1 MESRNQSQIKKTK
14 YHNDKD
20 EGDPSTANSFA
31 QLPHEIV
38 IDILSRLPITSLIRL
53 SFACRSFNT
62 LSQDPNL
69 VNLHLS
75 RLSMNESSCLIFH
88 SDYPIRNQLHVVQLS
103 DERLRRIDP
112 PFANSMPEFSILGS
126 CNGLLCLI
134 NTLFRESIS
143 LYNPFTRAYLELP
156 KNYDLQDQVIV
167 YGFGF
172 HPVTNDYKVIKIAYH
187 TVSFYRRMARNF
199 RGFKTHQTRQES
211 EVRVYS
217 LSRNAWENKGTMPYR
232 LEKWSSPGILVSG
245 RLHWVSLW
253 GKFNGCLSRAIVAY
267 DLADDSFHVIM
278 NPGSVRGPFGRWAG
292 CNLAALD
299 GRLCAAVPVP
309 PGHGALDIW
318 ILKDYGVSESW
329 VKEYSVGVY
338 YPVSMINPEQERS
351 LGVWRNMVGKKSVRL
366 CVLRSGE
373 VVLEYR
379 GGGLVAYD
387 PESGSLRELVFDGMP
402 RIYQTTHHVG
412 SLQSAASP
420 L

>member
-1 MESRNQSQIKKTK
+1 MKHR
-14 YHNDKD
+14 NDKD
-20 EGDPSTANSFA
+20 EGNPGTANSFA

-53 SFACRSFNT
+53 SFACRSFNS
-62 LSQDPNL
+62 LSHDPNL
-69 VNLHLS
+69 VNLHVS
-75 RLSMNESSCLIFH
+75 RSSMNESSCLIFH
-88 SDYPIRNQLHVVQLS
+88 SDYPIQNQLHFLQLS
-103 DERLRRIDP
+103 DERLRRIDT
-112 PFANSMPEFSILGS
+112 PFAVSMPEFSILGS

-172 HPVTNDYKVIKIAYH
+172 HPVTKDYKVIKIAYH
-187 TVSFYRRMARNF
+187 TVSFYRRMTRNF
-199 RGFKTHQTRQES
+199 RGFKTHQKRQES

-217 LSRNAWENKGTMPYR
+217 LSRNAWENKGTVPYR
-232 LEKWSSPGILVSG
+232 LERWSSPGILVSG
-245 RLHWVSLW
+245 RLHWV
-253 GKFNGCLSRAIVAY
+253 
-267 DLADDSFHVIM
+267 
-278 NPGSVRGPFGRWAG
+278 AG
-292 CNLAALD
+292 CNLSALD
-299 GRLCAAVPVP
+299 GRLCAAVPVS

-318 ILKDYGVSESW
+318 ILKEYGVSESW

-338 YPVSMINPEQERS
+338 YPVSMISPELERS
-351 LGVWRNMVGKKSVRL
+351 LGVWRNMVGKKSVRVL

-387 PESGSLRELVFDGMP
+387 PETGSFRESVFDGMP
-402 RIYQTTHHVG
+402 RIYQTTLHVG
-412 SLQSAASP
+412 SLQSAHS
-420 L
+420 